1 MEKKKRNLDWVGKK
15 RVFQYSGKPYYINF
29 IPKEKIESLSD
40 EEYSKHSSYRRNYF
54 EYYKGF
60 EDIERKKK
68 EIKQI
73 QQKQKVWKSK
83 MMEGYSVIGYLGED
97 YDFNC
102 SVNLRVIKPKKN
114 KGERSS
120 HNTSVPFKDGEK
132 MGRDTNNT
140 WDKKNEHEIQYD
152 VWKLKHDKV
161 GDKKLF
167 MDKLEDIRKE
177 KENREYPKKYY
188 VRIEPKSRSKFEDNQ
203 WIRNLYV
210 GMRDEVIHLL
220 KTSSPN
226 TDCDKVS
233 ESKLRDNLREIYK
246 GYVRY
251 QIYTNGLDS
260 INSKLDL
267 TKNKNR
273 EENPHTQH
281 PSDKVVGWIKEI
293 GTDIVEWMDK

>member
-15 RVFQYSGKPYYINF
+15 KDFQYSGKPYYINF

-102 SVNLRVIKPKKN
+102 SVNLREIKPKPS
-114 KGERSS
+114 KGERMDYD
-120 HNTSVPFKDGEK
+120 TSVPYKDGKK
-132 MGRDTNNT
+132 MGRKTNNPSKD
-140 WDKKNEHEIQYD
+140 WE
-152 VWKLKHDKV
+152 VWKEKYDKSD
-161 GDKKLF
+161 GKELF
-167 MDKLEDIRKE
+167 MDKLENIRKE
-177 KENREYPKKYY
+177 KRNREYPKKYY
-188 VRIEPKSRSKFEDNQ
+188 VRIEPKSRSKFKDNQ

-210 GMRDEVIHLL
+210 GMRDEVIYLL

-226 TDCDKVS
+226 TDWSKVS
-233 ESKLRDNLREIYK
+233 ETKLRDNLREIYK

-251 QIYTNGLDS
+251 QIYTNGLDCVK
-260 INSKLDL
+260 IGYN
-267 TKNKNR
+267 TKKGK
-273 EENPHTQH
+273 EENPQSQH
-281 PSDKVVGWIKEI
+281 PSDKVMDWVKEV

>member
-15 RVFQYSGKPYYINF
+15 RDFQYSGKPYYINF

-102 SVNLRVIKPKKN
+102 SVNLREIKPKPS
-114 KGERSS
+114 KGERMDYD
-120 HNTSVPFKDGEK
+120 TSVPFKDGKK
-132 MGRDTNNT
+132 MGRKTNNPSKD
-140 WDKKNEHEIQYD
+140 WE
-152 VWKLKHDKV
+152 VWKKKHDESDGKE
-161 GDKKLF
+161 LF
-167 MDKLEDIRKE
+167 MDKLEGIRKE
-177 KENREYPKKYY
+177 KRNREYPKKYY
-188 VRIEPKSRSKFEDNQ
+188 VRIEPKSRSKFKDNQ

-226 TDCDKVS
+226 TDWSKVS
-233 ESKLRDNLREIYK
+233 ETKLRDNLREIYK

-251 QIYTNGLDS
+251 QIYTNGLDCVK
-260 INSKLDL
+260 IGYN
-267 TKNKNR
+267 TKKGK
-273 EENPHTQH
+273 EENPQSQH
-281 PSDKVVGWIKEI
+281 PSDKVMDWVKEV

>member
-15 RVFQYSGKPYYINF
+15 RDFQYSGKPFYINF

-102 SVNLRVIKPKKN
+102 SVNLREIKPKPS
-114 KGERSS
+114 KGERMDYD
-120 HNTSVPFKDGEK
+120 TSVPYKDGKK
-132 MGRDTNNT
+132 MGRKTNNPSKD
-140 WDKKNEHEIQYD
+140 WE
-152 VWKLKHDKV
+152 VWKEKYDKSD
-161 GDKKLF
+161 GKELF
-167 MDKLEDIRKE
+167 MDKLENIRKE
-177 KENREYPKKYY
+177 KRNREYPKKYY
-188 VRIEPKSRSKFEDNQ
+188 VRIEPKSRSKFKDNQ

-210 GMRDEVIHLL
+210 GMKDEVIHLL

-226 TDCDKVS
+226 TDWDKIS

-246 GYVRY
+246 GYIRF
-251 QIYTNGLDS
+251 QIYTNGLDCVK
-260 INSKLDL
+260 IGYN
-267 TKNKNR
+267 TKKGK
-273 EENPHTQH
+273 EENPQSQH
-281 PSDKVVGWIKEI
+281 PSDKVMDWIKDM

>member
-15 RVFQYSGKPYYINF
+15 RDFQYSGKPFYINF

-102 SVNLRVIKPKKN
+102 SVNLREIKPKPS
-114 KGERSS
+114 KGERMDYD
-120 HNTSVPFKDGEK
+120 TSVPYKDGKK
-132 MGRDTNNT
+132 MGRKTNNPSKD
-140 WDKKNEHEIQYD
+140 WE
-152 VWKLKHDKV
+152 VWKEKYDKSD
-161 GDKKLF
+161 GKELF
-167 MDKLEDIRKE
+167 MDKLENIRKE
-177 KENREYPKKYY
+177 KRNREYPKKYY
-188 VRIEPKSRSKFEDNQ
+188 VRIEPKSRSKFKDNQ

-210 GMRDEVIHLL
+210 GMKDEVIHLL

-226 TDCDKVS
+226 TDWDKIS

-246 GYVRY
+246 GYIRF
-251 QIYTNGLDS
+251 QIYTNGLDCVK
-260 INSKLDL
+260 IGYN
-267 TKNKNR
+267 TKKGK
-273 EENPHTQH
+273 EENPQSQH
-281 PSDKVVGWIKEI
+281 PSDKVEDWIKEI

>member
-15 RVFQYSGKPYYINF
+15 RDFQYSGKPFYINF

-102 SVNLRVIKPKKN
+102 SVNLREIKPKPS
-114 KGERSS
+114 KGERMDYD
-120 HNTSVPFKDGEK
+120 TSVPYSDGRK

-140 WDKKNEHEIQYD
+140 HNKMFSE
-152 VWKLKHDKV
+152 WKLKHDKV
-161 GDKKLF
+161 DDKKLF
-167 MDKLEDIRKE
+167 MDKLEEERRE
-177 KENREYPKKYY
+177 KNKKGYPKKYY
-188 VRIEPKSRSKFEDNQ
+188 VRIEPKSRSKFKDNQ

-210 GMRDEVIHLL
+210 GMKDEVIHLL

-226 TDCDKVS
+226 TDWDKVS

-246 GYVRY
+246 GYIRF
-251 QIYTNGLDS
+251 QIYTNGLDCVK
-260 INSKLDL
+260 IGYN
-267 TKNKNR
+267 TKKGK
-273 EENPHTQH
+273 EENPQSQH
-281 PSDKVVGWIKEI
+281 PSDKVMDWIKEV

>member
-15 RVFQYSGKPYYINF
+15 REFQFSGKPYYINF

-102 SVNLRVIKPKKN
+102 SVNLREIKPKKS
-114 KGERSS
+114 KGERSN
-120 HNTSVPFKDGEK
+120 HDTSVPYSDGGK
-132 MGRDTNNT
+132 TGRDTNNT
-140 WDKKNEHEIQYD
+140 HDKMFSE
-152 VWKLKHDKV
+152 WKLKHDKV
-161 GDKKLF
+161 GDKELF
-167 MDKLEDIRKE
+167 MDKLEDIRRE
-177 KENREYPKKYY
+177 KRSSLNPKKYY
-188 VRIEPKSRSKFEDNQ
+188 VRIEPKGRGKFKNNIY
-203 WIRNLYV
+203 IRNLYV
-210 GMRDEVIHLL
+210 GLREDVLHLL
-220 KTSSPN
+220 KESNLFQN
-226 TDCDKVS
+226 TDWNTIS
-233 ESKLRDNLREIYK
+233 EKKLRDRLRELYK

-251 QIYTNGLDS
+251 QIYTNGLYNVS
-260 INSKLDL
+260 IK
-267 TKNKNR
+267 
-273 EENPHTQH
+273 
-281 PSDKVVGWIKEI
+281 
-293 GTDIVEWMDK
+293 

>member
-15 RVFQYSGKPYYINF
+15 RDFQYSGKPYYINF

-102 SVNLRVIKPKKN
+102 SVNLREIKPKKN

-120 HNTSVPFKDGEK
+120 YNTSVPYSDGGK
-132 MGRDTNNT
+132 MNRNTNNPSKGYSRF
-140 WDKKNEHEIQYD
+140 KK
-152 VWKLKHDKV
+152 KHDES
-161 GDKKLF
+161 GDKELF
-167 MDKLEDIRKE
+167 MDKLEDIRREKRKE
-177 KENREYPKKYY
+177 VYPKKYY
-188 VRIEPKSRSKFEDNQ
+188 VRIEPKSRSKFKDNQ

-226 TDCDKVS
+226 TDWDKVS
-233 ESKLRDNLREIYK
+233 EKKLRDNLREIYK

-251 QIYTNGLDS
+251 QIYTNGLDCVK
-260 INSKLDL
+260 IGYN
-267 TKNKNR
+267 TKKGK
-273 EENPHTQH
+273 EENPQSQH
-281 PSDKVVGWIKEI
+281 PSDKVMDWVKEV

>member
-15 RVFQYSGKPYYINF
+15 RDFQYSGKPFYINF

-102 SVNLRVIKPKKN
+102 SVNLREIKPKPS
-114 KGERSS
+114 KGERMDYD
-120 HNTSVPFKDGEK
+120 TSVPYSDGRK

-140 WDKKNEHEIQYD
+140 HNKMFSE
-152 VWKLKHDKV
+152 WKLKHDKV
-161 GDKKLF
+161 DDKKLF
-167 MDKLEDIRKE
+167 MDKLEEERRE
-177 KENREYPKKYY
+177 KNKKGYPKKYY
-188 VRIEPKSRSKFEDNQ
+188 VRIEPKSRSKFKDNQ

-210 GMRDEVIHLL
+210 GMKDEVIHLL

-226 TDCDKVS
+226 TDWDKIS

-246 GYVRY
+246 GYIRF
-251 QIYTNGLDS
+251 QIYTNGLDCVK
-260 INSKLDL
+260 IGYN
-267 TKNKNR
+267 TKKGK
-273 EENPHTQH
+273 EENPQSQH
-281 PSDKVVGWIKEI
+281 PSDKVMDWVKEV

>member
-15 RVFQYSGKPYYINF
+15 RDFQYSGKPFYINF

-102 SVNLRVIKPKKN
+102 SVNLREIKPKPS
-114 KGERSS
+114 KGERMDYD
-120 HNTSVPFKDGEK
+120 TSVPYSDGRK

-140 WDKKNEHEIQYD
+140 HNKMFSE
-152 VWKLKHDKV
+152 WKLKHDKV
-161 GDKKLF
+161 DDKKLF
-167 MDKLEDIRKE
+167 MDKLEEERRE
-177 KENREYPKKYY
+177 KNKKGYPKKYY
-188 VRIEPKSRSKFEDNQ
+188 VRIEPKSRSKFKDNQ

-210 GMRDEVIHLL
+210 GMKDEVIHLL

-226 TDCDKVS
+226 TDWDKIS

-246 GYVRY
+246 GYIRF
-251 QIYTNGLDS
+251 QIYTNGLD
-260 INSKLDL
+260 
-267 TKNKNR
+267 
-273 EENPHTQH
+273 
-281 PSDKVVGWIKEI
+281 V
-293 GTDIVEWMDK
+293 

>member
-15 RVFQYSGKPYYINF
+15 KDFQYSGKPYYINF

-102 SVNLRVIKPKKN
+102 SVNLREIKPRPS
-114 KGERSS
+114 KGERMDYD
-120 HNTSVPFKDGEK
+120 TSVPFKDGKK
-132 MGRDTNNT
+132 MGRKTNNPSKD
-140 WDKKNEHEIQYD
+140 WE
-152 VWKLKHDKV
+152 VWKEKYDKSD
-161 GDKKLF
+161 GKELF
-167 MDKLEDIRKE
+167 MDKLENIRKE
-177 KENREYPKKYY
+177 KRNREYPKKYY
-188 VRIEPKSRSKFEDNQ
+188 VRIEPKSRSKFKDNQ

-210 GMRDEVIHLL
+210 GMRDEVIYLL

-226 TDCDKVS
+226 TDWSKVS
-233 ESKLRDNLREIYK
+233 ETKLRDNLREIYK

-251 QIYTNGLDS
+251 QIYTNGLDCVK
-260 INSKLDL
+260 IGYN
-267 TKNKNR
+267 TKKGK
-273 EENPHTQH
+273 EENPQSQH
-281 PSDKVVGWIKEI
+281 PSDKVMDWIKDM
-293 GTDIVEWMDK
+293 GTDIVQWMDK